1 MSPERNTKVVFLA
14 FLLLAIG
21 VAGLRGGVLLNE
33 RARLLAN
40 AHDELALQA
49 TLLSALDEQRLSSA
63 AALLRLTASRI
74 AGLDLAM
81 DEGLPTDLEI
91 ELAEAM
97 TILGTAPGGAVFA
110 TLAAIAPAGDWE
122 PWAQAAPP
130 VIGNGRLD
138 DEHVLLLAQPLD
150 ASGDRQLLAALAL
163 PPFAR
168 APERARRTDVQDV
181 QIWLTDA
188 TGRTL
193 LQNADQ
199 DPPPPAQ
206 QAGWIR
212 AEATLPTFG
221 LARVA
226 AIPERGLLDGW
237 RDAVYFWL
245 VAMIIV
251 LLILASGYRISLRSI
266 ERQRRLEQE
275 SQTRMLQLV
284 QASNQISR
292 GRSLTGVF
300 ERVARLARQLIPA
313 HQAVATATHNTAGEQ
328 KVHAVSLSDTYA
340 AWRDYSEPL
349 KNEGIYRLVLDQG
362 RPMRLTQEQLERH
375 PAYRHFGSE
384 RDRHPPL
391 RGWLAAPILAS
402 DGRNLG
408 LLQLSHREQGEF
420 TAEDE
425 ALLQQ
430 LASVTAAA
438 VEQTRALEALQA
450 SRLAAEHARDEY
462 ARLLESLG
470 EVYVAVDEDARI
482 VYLNRAAEGLYGVK
496 ASEFRGRPLVN
507 LDPETARDVV
517 ARQFE
522 RVVRDRELVRFTWHH
537 ERLNRIFEVHSFP
550 TPTGFGALLDDI
562 TDRQA
567 MEEQLRQAQKMEIV
581 GQLTGGVAHDF
592 NNLLTVIIGQID
604 LLTHDSASDLGDRD
618 IRDGLQ
624 LIAQASQRAADL
636 TQRLLAFAR
645 RQALNPTVVNPGRML
660 QQIEPLLRRT
670 IGANVAV
677 ELVQS
682 AALWDVEID
691 VNQFDNAILNL
702 ALNARDA
709 MPDGGRLSIEATNTR
724 IDEHYAAANAGIEPG
739 QYVMVAVT
747 DSGRGMPPDVAARA
761 FEPFFTTK
769 EVGAGTGLGLSMVY
783 GFLRQSGG
791 HAKIYS
797 EPDEGTVVRLY
808 LPRHFGSAST
818 HEEDLGKSAELPGGE
833 ESILLVED
841 DELVRG
847 FVSRSLDQLGYR
859 VMPVPDGPSAIAA
872 LQADQRFDLLL
883 TDMVLPAGMSGR
895 QVADAVLKLQ
905 PDIKVLYTSGYSDNA
920 IIHQGRLDPDVAF
933 LSKPF
938 SQAQLA
944 AKVRE
949 VFDT

>member
-1 MSPERNTKVVFLA
+1 MPPERNTRIVFSA
-14 FLLLAIG
+14 FLLIVIG
-21 VAGLRGGVLLNE
+21 VAGLRGGVLLHDRE
-33 RARLLAN
+33 RLLAN
-40 AHDELALQA
+40 AHDELTMQA
-49 TLLSALDEQRLSSA
+49 ALLSALDEQRLNSA
-63 AALLRLTASRI
+63 TALLRLAAGQIHDLDAAI
-74 AGLDLAM
+74 A
-81 DEGLPTDLEI
+81 ESLPPDFETRLSET
-91 ELAEAM
+91 M
-97 TILGTAPGGAVFA
+97 TILGTAPGGSVFE
-110 TLAAIAPAGDWE
+110 TLAAMDPGGDWT
-122 PWAQAAPP
+122 PWSPAAPP

-138 DEHVLLLAQPLD
+138 GEDVLVLAQPLD
-150 ASGDRQLLAALAL
+150 ASGDQQLMAALAL
-163 PPFAR
+163 SPFAQQPAGAGR
-168 APERARRTDVQDV
+168 ADV
-181 QIWLTDA
+181 QIWLTDV
-188 TGRTL
+188 TGRPL
-193 LQNADQ
+193 LHGFDQ
-199 DPPPPAQ
+199 DPPQAQ

-212 AEATLPTFG
+212 AEATVPTFG
-221 LARVA
+221 LARVV
-226 AIPERGLLDGW
+226 AISERPVLDAW
-237 RDAVYFWL
+237 WDAVYFWL
-245 VAMIIV
+245 LAIIIV
-251 LLILASGYRISLRSI
+251 LLILASGYRISIRSI
-266 ERQRRLEQE
+266 ERQRSLEQE
-275 SQTRMLQLV
+275 SQARMLQLV

-313 HQAVATATHNTAGEQ
+313 HQAVATATHNSDGEQ
-328 KVHAVSLSDTYA
+328 EIHAVSLSDTYA

-349 KNEGIYRLVLDQG
+349 KKEGIYRLVLNQG
-362 RPMRLTQEQLERH
+362 RPMRLTQEQLEQH
-375 PAYRHFGSE
+375 PDYRHFGSE

-470 EVYVAVDEDARI
+470 EVYVAVDENSRI
-482 VYLNRAAEGLYGVK
+482 VYLNRAAEALYGIK
-496 ASEFRGRPLVN
+496 ASEFRGRPLPD

-522 RVVRDRELVRFTWHH
+522 RVVRDRELIRFTWHH

-624 LIAQASQRAADL
+624 LISQASQRAADL

-645 RQALNPTVVNPGRML
+645 RQTLNPTVVNPGRML
-660 QQIEPLLRRT
+660 QQIEPLLRRS
-670 IGANVAV
+670 IGENVAV
-677 ELVQS
+677 EVVQG
-682 AALWDVEID
+682 ADLWDVKID

-709 MPDGGRLSIEATNTR
+709 MPDGGLLCIEATNTHV
-724 IDEHYAAANAGIEPG
+724 DEHYAAANAGIEPG
-739 QYVMVAVT
+739 EYVMVAVT
-747 DSGRGMPPDVAARA
+747 DTGRGMPPDVAARA

-797 EPDEGTVVRLY
+797 EPGEGTAVRLY
-808 LPRHFGSAST
+808 LPRHFGSTSAD
-818 HEEDLGKSAELPGGE
+818 EEDPGKSAELPGGD

-859 VMPVPDGPSAIAA
+859 VMPVADGPAAIAT
-872 LQADQRFDLLL
+872 LRGDQRFDLLL
-883 TDMVLPAGMSGR
+883 TDVVLPAGMSGR

-920 IIHQGRLDPDVAF
+920 ITHQGRLDPDVAF

-949 VFDT
+949 VLDT